1 MAIGVHMGEYKMLQ
15 YIKEF
20 SYVQLNNYLLLK

>member
-1 MAIGVHMGEYKMLQ
+1 MGEGGGGNQIAIGVHIGEYKMLQ

-20 SYVQLNNYLLLK
+20 S

>member
-1 MAIGVHMGEYKMLQ
+1 MGEGGGGNQIAIGVHMGEHKMLQ

-20 SYVQLNNYLLLK
+20 S

>member
-1 MAIGVHMGEYKMLQ
+1 MGEGGVDNQIAIGVHMGEYKMLQ

-20 SYVQLNNYLLLK
+20 S